1 MRRVEVPGQFI
12 SPEVLSATGEDKYH
26 MCVIVICIFV
36 VKCVCLSG
44 KWATKS
50 GFVGVEE
57 VTSIPKHFS

>member
-26 MCVIVICIFV
+26 MCAIVICLFV
-36 VKCVCLSG
+36 VKCVCFSG

-57 VTSIPKHFS
+57 VISILKHFS